1 MKIGIYSDLHISVTS
16 SIMPIYC
23 KDSKYT
29 TRLQMMIDTARWMYK
44 VFEDEKVE
52 LILNG
57 GDTMD
62 SHTIRSEEISA
73 LSEFY
78 SYSRGVPEIHIP
90 GNHEIL
96 DTELNFYSDS
106 ILNNLDF
113 ITIYD
118 KPTKVNDIIS
128 VIPYMRAEDISND
141 MLKSLSNKILLSHI
155 DIKGSHLRPDYIM
168 DSGVNPEL
176 LSEYFEFTVNGH
188 LHTAEKL
195 DTTNGIIWNIGS
207 ITSGS
212 FNDNN
217 NYIPSI
223 CILDTE
229 TMNIKRVSNPC
240 AILFRRM
247 NIDSIE
253 NLKSK
258 IKSLDKKYKYILRVT
273 APYNIREATRSI
285 LGDEKSIVT
294 YRVVSDMSKSHSISI
309 ANSNDL
315 DIKTDMKKE
324 FIEFLNKNS
333 ESLNYP
339 LEEYLNVIKEV
350 Q

>member
-23 KDSKYT
+23 ENSKYT
-29 TRLQMMIDTARWMYK
+29 TRLQMMIDTAKWMYK
-44 VFEDEKVE
+44 VFEDRRVE

-62 SHTIRSEEISA
+62 SHTIRSEEIST

-78 SYSRGVPEIHIP
+78 SYSRGIPEIHIP

-96 DTELNFYSDS
+96 DSELNFYSDS

-118 KPTKVNDIIS
+118 KPTKINDMIS
-128 VIPYMRAEDISND
+128 VVPYMKAEDVSND

-168 DSGVNPEL
+168 DSGVDPEL
-176 LSEYFEFTVNGH
+176 LSEYFDITINGH

-195 DTTNGIIWNIGS
+195 NTSKGDIWNIGS

-223 CILDTE
+223 CILDTD
-229 TMNIKRVSNPC
+229 TMTIERINNPN
-240 AILFRRM
+240 AILFRRI
-247 NIDSIE
+247 NIQSIQQLIE
-253 NLKSK
+253 RL
-258 IKSLDKKYKYILRVT
+258 KSLDKRYKYILRVSV
-273 APYNIREATRSI
+273 PYNIREDARRIIGNES
-285 LGDEKSIVT
+285 SVVT

-309 ANSNDL
+309 SNSNDL
-315 DIKTDMKKE
+315 DIKTDMKRE

-339 LEEYLNVIKEV
+339 LEEYIKIVEEI